1 VPSEG
6 VDKRMAEILLE
17 LLIDGIA
24 WLLTLPARRQEFE
37 EKEFEAKL
45 RAISKAGS
53 TAFGP

>member
-1 VPSEG
+1 
-6 VDKRMAEILLE
+6 MAEILLE